1 VKQPTDKAEKKIVV
15 LDTSAFVAGFD
26 PFSINEEQYTV
37 PMVREEIREN
47 SIAWIR
53 FKTAVDNGKI
63 KVVTPDTAFL
73 DRVKTSAAAVGDTVF
88 LSEADVQV
96 LALALGLKTEGYS
109 TLVVTDDYSMQNV
122 ANQMNVQFTSL
133 ATFGI
138 RFRLQWMRYCPACH
152 KKYPPDHK
160 FKTCQICGTELK
172 RKPIKRNNLHSN
184 NRHNDAVWARNKP

>member
-1 VKQPTDKAEKKIVV
+1 MKQPTDKAGKKSVV

-73 DRVKTSAAAVGDTVF
+73 DRVKTSATAVGDTVF
-88 LSEADVQV
+88 LSETDVQV
-96 LALALGLKTEGYS
+96 LALALELKTEGYS
-109 TLVVTDDYSMQNV
+109 TLLVTDDYSMQNV

-138 RFRLQWMRYCPACH
+138 RFRLQWVRYCPACH

-160 FKTCQICGTELK
+160 FKICQICGTELK

-184 NRHNDAVWARNKP
+184 TLHNDAVWARNKP

>member
-138 RFRLQWMRYCPACH
+138 RFRLQWVRYCPACH